1 MAKKKRI
8 YWRERGG
15 ESRAYGDFR
24 DYADVGGG
32 QEALTPRGST
42 VATTD
47 PDVARALV
55 DQRVKQLE
63 AARRHRS
70 LLGRE
75 GPVTLRAFAKHHVR
89 LKRELGR
96 VTASYVDKVEVQLG
110 VALEFFGDDREV
122 DTITVV
128 DVRRF
133 MHWLL
138 QRSNG
143 RGGTLAGATVRRY
156 LAALSNLFRRA
167 ESEAVVPSGFNPVS
181 SLMDK
186 PRAVAREAEWLE
198 TDEAARLLDAARGFE
213 TDDQRRGY
221 PYIYPM
227 LATFLLTG
235 GRRTEVRGLELGDIN
250 LRRETVTFRPNEW
263 RGLKTRTS
271 HRTVPLWPQLREI
284 LRDYIEGLRG
294 ELDGTLL
301 FPSTWKK
308 GEERMLS
315 DQRTLLDRL
324 GERAGLTDKKIR
336 TKMFRHTYCAARLQT
351 LDGGRPVAPFTVARE
366 LGHGGTHLVERVYGH
381 LGTARHRSEV
391 VEYLTTGHKPEAE
404 RGSSFFSAGYLRDL
418 AVSGNEQSERRGPSF
433 EEAVVGF

>member
-1 MAKKKRI
+1 MGKKKRI

-32 QEALTPRGST
+32 QEALIPRGSAL
-42 VATTD
+42 ATTD

-55 DQRVKQLE
+55 DQRVKQFE
-63 AARRHRS
+63 EARRHRN
-70 LLGRE
+70 LLGRR
-75 GPVTLRAFAKHHVR
+75 GPARLKAFVDHHVK

-96 VTASYVDKVEVQLG
+96 VTASYVDKVEAHLG
-110 VALEFFGDDREV
+110 VALEFFGEDREV
-122 DTITVV
+122 DTLTVV
-128 DVRRF
+128 DVRRY

-156 LAALSNLFRRA
+156 LVSLSNLFRRA

-186 PRAVAREAEWLE
+186 PRAVSREAEWLE
-198 TDEAARLLDAARGFE
+198 VEEAARLLDAARTFE
-213 TDDQRRGY
+213 ADEQRRAY

-235 GRRTEVRGLELGDIN
+235 GRRTEVRGLEVSDVN
-250 LRRETVTFRPNEW
+250 FDRETVTFRPNEW
-263 RGLKTRTS
+263 RGLKTATS
-271 HRTVPLWPQLREI
+271 RRSVPLWPQLKGI
-284 LRDYIEGLRG
+284 LRTYVEGPRRG
-294 ELDGTLL
+294 IGGKLL
-301 FPSTWKK
+301 FPSVWRN
-308 GEERMLS
+308 GEERMLN
-315 DQRTLLDRL
+315 DQRKLLDRL
-324 GERAGLTDKKIR
+324 GEKAGITEKSIR
-336 TKMFRHTYCAARLQT
+336 TKMFRHTYCATRLQT
-351 LDGGRPVAPFTVARE
+351 LDHGHPVAPFTVARE

-391 VEYLTTGHKPEAE
+391 VEYLTPQKPDAE
-404 RGSSFFSAGYLRDL
+404 KGSSFFSADYLRDL
-418 AVSGNEQSERRGPSF
+418 AASGNQQSERRGPSR
-433 EEAVVGF
+433 EEPVVGF